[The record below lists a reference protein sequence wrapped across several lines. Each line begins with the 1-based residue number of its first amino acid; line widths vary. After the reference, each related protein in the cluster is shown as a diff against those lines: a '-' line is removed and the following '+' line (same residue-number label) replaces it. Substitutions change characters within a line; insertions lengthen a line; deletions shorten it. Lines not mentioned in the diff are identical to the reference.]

1 MTQAFVELACKMT
14 RDILRQ
20 SLGSYRRLTESDI
33 TNKQLTNKPY
43 ENATKTTANETEK
56 LRFMNSDKRG
66 IKIAPVV
73 KDVNF
78 VDVNVKRSLSGKDS
92 ESSGNGDC
100 EVSVKSIHVDSF
112 NDCIKILE
120 GIGLN
125 NCYEE
130 SE

>member
-20 SLGSYRRLTESDI
+20 NLGNFKLLNNINYS
-33 TNKQLTNKPY
+33 NKKLAY
-43 ENATKTTANETEK
+43 TTSNETNMENDPEK
-56 LRFMNSDKRG
+56 QCLTAYNDG
-66 IKIAPVV
+66 IKISPTV

-78 VDVNVKRSLSGKDS
+78 VDVNVQRTSNCKR
-92 ESSGNGDC
+92 NGQIATNGGDY
-100 EVSVKSIHVDSF
+100 EVAVKSIHVDSF

-120 GIGLN
+120 GLKLT